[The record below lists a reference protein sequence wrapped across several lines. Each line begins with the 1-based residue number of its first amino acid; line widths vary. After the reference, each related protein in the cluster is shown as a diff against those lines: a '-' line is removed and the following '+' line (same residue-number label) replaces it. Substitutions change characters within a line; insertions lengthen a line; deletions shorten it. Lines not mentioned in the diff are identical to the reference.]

1 MFSKLLYLKVD
12 KLDESG
18 KVIKTLPFPSA
29 SDQIILGTYTY
40 EAKRMGGTPTITDSF
55 YFPRC
60 LNDEWNRDGYSEVY
74 AEYENEKFCVTS
86 VPSSTKDNSTLLF
99 KHEITLASRRE
110 ILDNTLFFD
119 AVAKDS
125 DMFSV
130 DKYRSNQT
138 SFSFSGTIYEFV
150 DRINS
155 SLAYIGVYNPKAKD
169 ENSKGYHVE
178 ITEGYGT
185 DDIKELSF
193 SDQYITDVLQE
204 IYNTFGL
211 TYYWKGNTCYV
222 GKCENDL
229 TDENNIIKYGVKD
242 ALISVNEENTNNKII
257 DMVTGYG
264 SSDNIPFYYPN
275 DDEFGK
281 AIYKT
286 SLIEE
291 SQVTIALSKLQKNVG
306 GDYTKTYQFCK
317 RVGDTTG
324 IIPITQLNTPFNGL
338 VIKSG
343 ESFVRIKTFVINAKA
358 GTKIHEAEIKTSHTT
373 IDSVT
378 IKSDTFESYIEVL
391 KKTDN
396 KYEGNR
402 TDWNGKYNGVYEC
415 IEAGLYLVTLRE
427 TITVVSKTGRSIS
440 VDNAINYNYQGSLKV
455 DYQNQSEYYWK
466 YDKGTIEYEN
476 SGIEVVAPSITPF
489 AKSVVTFVTKNDPSV
504 TVYTYYEFSEVID
517 TTTEADAAKVYI
529 SGREWIMPTNK
540 LMPSVYRNT
549 GGAQRFYFAIEN
561 PSEEY
566 RDIYL
571 NPNTNKQYEFKNKYK
586 DANPHQGST
595 SFDDIKPTI
604 RDIRN
609 DVIQTDGL
617 GQLFGEIA
625 DVAFDSKDSDVKD
638 RDGNYVHQY
647 FYIKL
652 HKFSGEFGFNLFSS
666 ALEEE
671 AKIEMIDCQGCPACS
686 FSIRVIWDAAK
697 NKCYN
702 CVSVDKDGNLK
713 SLRTD
718 ANDYILSDAEAQLDT
733 LNQNTMLSEVWIAVQ
748 KDASTLGVVMPNVN
762 GNFKPQR
769 GDKFVITG
777 INPPKVLTLAAEKRL
792 DKALIKYMSENN
804 EDKFNY
810 SVKFSRIYLAEH
822 PNFAQKLN
830 ENAKVCLEYN
840 GVRHELFVNNYSV
853 KRDGKILAEVNVELT
868 ESIEPTQSDIKQI
881 IDSVKNS
888 ISFETSGGSGK
899 FNASITDKLYLSK
912 LKDDTSQGLIT
923 FLKGLKSQDVI
934 KAINGMSLGNG
945 ENYVNGNGDAN
956 LSDVI
961 VDRIHDKN
969 STPSDRTIIG
979 AQGFDLYMGDDGK
992 SHLYV
997 DYLTARTRMFA
1008 SSVEIRKVS
1017 YSGGTTIFSNAGS
1030 QIAKVSYIYD
1040 AAKEKVIAYKCYAA
1054 ADDGTTKTMNWWHVG
1069 MMALCQT
1076 FNVKAGESKAL
1087 ANRYYWRLVVGVG
1100 QEKIEGKLYDYVIL
1114 SNVKEFQGNLL
1125 TVPSFADKTLAN
1137 EQSKKLVWGNVMVEV
1152 TMDKGMQTLASL
1164 FAEQEGKDVDDNGNK
1179 IADRVFYG
1187 YDGDEEPDAP
1197 APFDVIVQVGDQIQW
1212 KKYGNVIKL
1221 ATSTEDNAT
1230 DNAPAITM
1238 YHKLGAPHYTGS
1250 LDANGNKIINPYQWK
1265 IITTIISPEKVMHNT
1280 DNFQLFQGTP
1290 DNIVDPITIM
1300 YDIVPSV
1307 AYYTRHPS
1315 TQTTTPTDIT
1325 FSLRK
1330 RTGNKVE
1337 TLTDAQI
1344 YAEYTLL
1351 NGNSATKLLSNKALS
1366 DIGNLYQIT
1375 SVKIKSTIKEADHE
1389 DIVVTLDLPVLTDG
1403 VKGDQGAAGK
1413 DGTNGIDGKDGKT
1426 PIVVSTTYQYAITA
1440 TSAKPADSEWKSV
1453 MPDPSKYEGKFLW
1466 TKTTTTWSTGDKTD
1480 TFSCTYIGTDGANGT
1495 SVTIKGTFGSISEL
1509 PTTGTAGDGYIIG
1522 GFLWIYTG
1530 TTTEDANNHNGYTN
1544 VGKIKGEDGK
1554 NATQYYIHTAWM
1566 KASDGTGFTVANP
1579 NGDAYPYVGTLVDVN
1594 ENDSNNWRDYK
1605 WTYVKGA
1612 TGAKGDKGADG
1623 VDGADGTDGLDA
1635 LEVTIKNAPLIFD
1648 TDDNG
1653 VVRPLTIQ
1661 DAEIWARRDG
1671 ENVIADIKNVKIVDS
1686 LNFNVGSGNA
1696 IIRKTSEC
1704 LQVSLK
1710 GIGIAKESVNGSDV
1724 SKTGGYVV
1732 VSFDDGTNPFSR
1744 QIAFSVNV
1752 SRFNSSVIQ
1761 TAKLYEQKYTEVS
1774 NKYDALPEEVRDK
1787 ASFSE
1792 YNSAIKQTAR
1802 EISLSLTEQAV
1813 SRRNLLVNSDF
1824 ARNGGFA
1831 LSLPFKATVERLSG
1845 YEGSNCIHTFNSSTS
1860 YSALRWEGY
1869 TAKTNNIPIVG
1880 GKKYTISCWVK
1891 VSNTNAPLYVKVFG
1905 QNAITG
1911 NVETNTAA
1919 TGTILDQVVPLKSAN
1934 TWQLVSFTFVASGGY
1949 SYCSVRLF
1957 FRPPS
1962 TTLIDGY
1969 ICRPMLEQSDSYN
1982 GWTLSEEDYNYQGG
1996 NMLDNTRY
2004 LNTGGNL
2011 TQVGMLI
2018 GNAKDGC
2025 SLSEATVQQNK
2036 SATLVRFDNVSVVAN
2051 TDYVLSFF
2059 IRSKLL
2065 SSKTNV
2071 VCTLNLLTNVKFAE
2085 CSSGSVSSYT
2095 SANGNSTTS
2104 GYIEFGN
2111 IPTEWTKVW
2120 YHFSGQTTVTN
2131 QAIAIQIYGRNG
2143 AGTLQVCQPKLEAG
2157 LMNTSWTEA
2166 TEDVANKDALKR
2178 TGIDIEKGK
2187 ITLDADNTVITG
2199 DLHLKGIL
2207 IENSAE
2213 ISYDPQ
2219 QPIICDMVHHKS
2231 VSFRTWKKEINHP
2244 TWMNGIN
2251 INPYVVLPM
2260 INDVAL
2266 SATDAHGELIVHG
2279 IKESGMKLTISSQY
2293 NPLVAKWATGKKYQ
2307 YNDRYSME
2315 NQEGKPYEFL
2325 HRAVVVVFADPR
2337 LASVNNYNDSNTGRI
2352 HPQGGGVPPF
2362 FGDAKYDGG
2371 CFICNGRR
2379 SRMLFLMPG
2388 QSLHLTSSIERIGNS
2403 DVVVWYID
2411 NSNDFTPIS
2420 KTVTIMAQS
2429 VNGSDGYDWGGKNED
2444 KSFPD
2449 DRLNGSVGYRYED
2462 VLLAPPQLSATY
2474 PEHLP
2479 SEALGTNSVSQV
2491 PFVFNVY

>member
-1 MFSKLLYLKVD
+1 M
-12 KLDESG
+12 
-18 KVIKTLPFPSA
+18 
-29 SDQIILGTYTY
+29 
-40 EAKRMGGTPTITDSF
+40 
-55 YFPRC
+55 
-60 LNDEWNRDGYSEVY
+60 
-74 AEYENEKFCVTS
+74 
-86 VPSSTKDNSTLLF
+86 
-99 KHEITLASRRE
+99 
-110 ILDNTLFFD
+110 
-119 AVAKDS
+119 
-125 DMFSV
+125 
-130 DKYRSNQT
+130 
-138 SFSFSGTIYEFV
+138 
-150 DRINS
+150 
-155 SLAYIGVYNPKAKD
+155 
-169 ENSKGYHVE
+169 
-178 ITEGYGT
+178 
-185 DDIKELSF
+185 
-193 SDQYITDVLQE
+193 
-204 IYNTFGL
+204 
-211 TYYWKGNTCYV
+211 
-222 GKCENDL
+222 
-229 TDENNIIKYGVKD
+229 NI
-242 ALISVNEENTNNKII
+242 
-257 DMVTGYG
+257 
-264 SSDNIPFYYPN
+264 
-275 DDEFGK
+275 
-281 AIYKT
+281 
-286 SLIEE
+286 
-291 SQVTIALSKLQKNVG
+291 
-306 GDYTKTYQFCK
+306 
-317 RVGDTTG
+317 
-324 IIPITQLNTPFNGL
+324 
-338 VIKSG
+338 
-343 ESFVRIKTFVINAKA
+343 
-358 GTKIHEAEIKTSHTT
+358 
-373 IDSVT
+373 
-378 IKSDTFESYIEVL
+378 
-391 KKTDN
+391 
-396 KYEGNR
+396 
-402 TDWNGKYNGVYEC
+402 
-415 IEAGLYLVTLRE
+415 
-427 TITVVSKTGRSIS
+427 
-440 VDNAINYNYQGSLKV
+440 
-455 DYQNQSEYYWK
+455 
-466 YDKGTIEYEN
+466 
-476 SGIEVVAPSITPF
+476 
-489 AKSVVTFVTKNDPSV
+489 
-504 TVYTYYEFSEVID
+504 
-517 TTTEADAAKVYI
+517 
-529 SGREWIMPTNK
+529 
-540 LMPSVYRNT
+540 
-549 GGAQRFYFAIEN
+549 
-561 PSEEY
+561 
-566 RDIYL
+566 
-571 NPNTNKQYEFKNKYK
+571 
-586 DANPHQGST
+586 
-595 SFDDIKPTI
+595 
-604 RDIRN
+604 
-609 DVIQTDGL
+609 
-617 GQLFGEIA
+617 
-625 DVAFDSKDSDVKD
+625 
-638 RDGNYVHQY
+638 
-647 FYIKL
+647 
-652 HKFSGEFGFNLFSS
+652 
-666 ALEEE
+666 
-671 AKIEMIDCQGCPACS
+671 
-686 FSIRVIWDAAK
+686 
-697 NKCYN
+697 
-702 CVSVDKDGNLK
+702 
-713 SLRTD
+713 
-718 ANDYILSDAEAQLDT
+718 
-733 LNQNTMLSEVWIAVQ
+733 
-748 KDASTLGVVMPNVN
+748 
-762 GNFKPQR
+762 
-769 GDKFVITG
+769 
-777 INPPKVLTLAAEKRL
+777 
-792 DKALIKYMSENN
+792 
-804 EDKFNY
+804 
-810 SVKFSRIYLAEH
+810 
-822 PNFAQKLN
+822 
-830 ENAKVCLEYN
+830 
-840 GVRHELFVNNYSV
+840 
-853 KRDGKILAEVNVELT
+853 
-868 ESIEPTQSDIKQI
+868 QSDIKVQYYDSSLTLKTRCTIPITEDALVHYELMQSHYCKCSFRSATPIAFGIGDFIDTSFGRFELIEDVKPKDDGNVGFGYELQFEAYYYKFKNKQLKYLPSSTSPELAFNLTSSIETHAKIIIDNLKALAEKGKTNLYDVRYTGEGTDYVFAIDSTVDKKKAKLISYSNLNIIDAIALIAQTFECEWWFEGNIIHFGTCENENAVTDFIEDDNIVSLSGSQSQSAYANRVYGFGSTKNIPTNYYKDAAVDVTKHGVVERRLMLPTAEECSVENKKLLEDNGFELKDGYIQVKGLSEDQYKEGIATDEDIYPKNLIKTDKITSYEKEVEDDSTTEEGDYIKRTFYRVESLTIVDEDGEKTGDMAFREAYKLSGQNLHIVFQSGSLSGLDFECEFNPDGVPEVIVDENGKPILVNGKEQI
-881 IDSVKNS
+881 NPKSQVFEIILNENYGRPLPDNILKPKAGDTFVLYNWDASKLGKTLVVAASNELLKSVVKSVKKSMIDPTTFTCTADSNYSFNKGNGCFHTLGDRIRLLVKSLGNKVRESRIIGFEMHLDIPFDSVKYIVGEKPSYSRFASLDSKIEELEMNGNTYQGKS
-888 ISFETSGGSGK
+888 GSGSTIYIIK
-899 FNASITDKLYLSK
+899 SYDRVLPTDYNVYSAKAVNEQRLNKLN
-912 LKDDTSQGLIT
+912 DDTAQGLIT

-969 STPSDRTIIG
+969 STPSDRVIIG

-992 SHLYV
+992 SHLFV

-1076 FNVKAGESKAL
+1076 FNVKAGESEAL
-1087 ANRYYWRLVVGVG
+1087 ANRYYWRMVVGVG

-1250 LDANGNKIINPYQWK
+1250 LDENGNKIINPYQWK

-1426 PIVVSTTYQYAITA
+1426 PAVVSTTYQYAITA

-1495 SVTIKGTFGSISEL
+1495 SVTINGTFGSISEL
-1509 PTTGTAGDGYIIG
+1509 PTTGTAGNGYIIG

-1530 TTTEDANNHNGYTN
+1530 TTTEDSNNHNGYTN

-1579 NGDAYPYVGTLVDVN
+1579 NGDAYPYIGTLVDVN
-1594 ENDSNNWRDYK
+1594 ENDSTNWRDYK

-1635 LEVTIKNAPLIFD
+1635 LEVTIKNAPLVFD

-1653 VVRPLTIQ
+1653 VVNSSTVQ
-1661 DAEIWARRDG
+1661 NAEIWVARDG
-1671 ENVIADIKNVKIVDS
+1671 KNVIADIKNPSITDS
-1686 LNFNVGSGNA
+1686 LNFTVRSDNA
-1696 IIRKTSEC
+1696 VIRKTSEC
-1704 LQVSLK
+1704 LQITLK
-1710 GIGIAKESVNGSDV
+1710 GIGIAKETVNGNDV
-1724 SKTGGYVV
+1724 SKTSGYVV
-1732 VSFDDGTNPFSR
+1732 VSFNDGTNMFQR
-1744 QIAFSVNV
+1744 QILFNVNV

-1761 TAKLYEQKYTEVS
+1761 TAKLYERKYTEVS
-1774 NKYDALPEEVRDK
+1774 NKYEALPEEVRDK
-1787 ASFSE
+1787 ASFTE

-1831 LSLPFKATVERLSG
+1831 LSIPSKATVERLSG
-1845 YEGSNCIHTFNSSTS
+1845 YEGSNCIHTFNSVTS
-1860 YSALRWEGY
+1860 FSALRWEGY

-1919 TGTILDQVVPLKSAN
+1919 TGTILDKVVPLNSAN

-2018 GNAKDGC
+2018 GYAKDGC

-2051 TDYVLSFF
+2051 TDYVLSFL
-2059 IRSKLL
+2059 IRSFNS

-2085 CSSGSVSSYT
+2085 CSNGSVSSYT

-2120 YHFSGQTTVTN
+2120 YHFSAQTTVTN

-2143 AGTLQVCQPKLEAG
+2143 AGILQVCQPKLEAG

-2199 DLHLKGIL
+2199 DLHLRGIL
-2207 IENSAE
+2207 VENYEDLSANNDLF
-2213 ISYDPQ
+2213 IV
-2219 QPIICDMVHHKS
+2219 CDMKAHKS
-2231 VSFRTWKKEINHP
+2231 VTVSHSRVI
-2244 TWMNGIN
+2244 
-2251 INPYVVLPM
+2251 LPM
-2260 INDVAL
+2260 LDTHTIKDYND
-2266 SATDAHGELIVHG
+2266 
-2279 IKESGMKLTISSQY
+2279 KEYAVNGLKEAGVKLTIASKY
-2293 NPLVAKWATGKKYQ
+2293 NSYVAKWAQTTPSLFESYKNFDNRGLMKTYHN
-2307 YNDRYSME
+2307 YAS
-2315 NQEGKPYEFL
+2315 
-2325 HRAVVVVFADPR
+2325 VVFADPR
-2337 LASVNNYNDSNTGRI
+2337 IADKGNYKIVDGIDTLVPTI
-2352 HPQGGGVPPF
+2352 LPEGGG
-2362 FGDAKYDGG
+2362 GYAATGYEGG
-2371 CFICNGRR
+2371 VFVCNGRR
-2379 SRMLFLMPG
+2379 GRALVLMPG
-2388 QSLHLTSSIERIGNS
+2388 QTLHLTSAIEYVNEKQVLI
-2403 DVVVWYID
+2403 WYVD
-2411 NSNDFTPIS
+2411 NSSDFTPLTKEVCFYS
-2420 KTVTIMAQS
+2420 W
-2429 VNGSDGYDWGGKNED
+2429 DGYTYDHGFHSNGGNAFPMEVSGSSGSEYED
-2444 KSFPD
+2444 AIFGTKILD
-2449 DRLNGSVGYRYED
+2449 ETNLNGSLHAYWGGFLTGYSD
-2462 VLLAPPQLSATY
+2462 
-2474 PEHLP
+2474 
-2479 SEALGTNSVSQV
+2479 
-2491 PFVFNVY
+2491 

>member
-1 MFSKLLYLKVD
+1 MIEIKRNGDIFFAIEDICEGSKFSRQLMDHHYIILKFSTEEPVYFEIGDSVEIPGFGYYELTSAYFPKYNEETDGYDYEMQMDAYYMSWKNKICKYRPKFGANETTFKLTTTVDVHLNVILGNLKALGLKYNGKDFSVDYTTYNKDVFDIQKRFFVSYDSISIIEALNSICSEDALDCEWWIDGSIIYLGYCEMVGQVTFEQGVNMLTMSQSESKSSFITRLYAFGSDKNIPPGYFTGSDADVTTDGVATDYLMLPNKEVD
-12 KLDESG
+12 KEGFFCKNGYLENVNVVKNDKQAIEGVVMFDDEYP
-18 KVIKTLPFPSA
+18 KVSCAVSCIKTYDSTVKN
-29 SDQIILGTYTY
+29 DDGTNTT
-40 EAKRMGGTPTITDSF
+40 ETFWQVTSTDSF
-55 YFPRC
+55 ATNFKKDWIKRN
-60 LNDEWNRDGYSEVY
+60 LNPMIKFESGALLGMEFEV
-74 AEYENEKFCVTS
+74 NF
-86 VPSSTKDNSTLLF
+86 
-99 KHEITLASRRE
+99 
-110 ILDNTLFFD
+110 
-119 AVAKDS
+119 
-125 DMFSV
+125 
-130 DKYRSNQT
+130 
-138 SFSFSGTIYEFV
+138 
-150 DRINS
+150 
-155 SLAYIGVYNPKAKD
+155 
-169 ENSKGYHVE
+169 
-178 ITEGYGT
+178 
-185 DDIKELSF
+185 
-193 SDQYITDVLQE
+193 
-204 IYNTFGL
+204 
-211 TYYWKGNTCYV
+211 
-222 GKCENDL
+222 
-229 TDENNIIKYGVKD
+229 
-242 ALISVNEENTNNKII
+242 KII
-257 DMVTGYG
+257 DNKNYFEIVANEDYGRKLPDKVMCPKIGDKFFLYNWDATKVTETNLIQEAQESLFERAKTYYNKSMIDNSNFSCVMDGKKFFNYG
-264 SSDNIPFYYPN
+264 TFDYHPLGEQVKLISPMFADIDENGKHYRNSRIIGIEINLDIPYDSPEYTIGEKASYSRLGQLEDKVDSITVNGLQIGGDGNGGKGVYVIGMNDSTPESDSNVYSSRRTRYSF
-275 DDEFGK
+275 
-281 AIYKT
+281 
-286 SLIEE
+286 
-291 SQVTIALSKLQKNVG
+291 LSKLN
-306 GDYTKTYQFCK
+306 
-317 RVGDTTG
+317 
-324 IIPITQLNTPFNGL
+324 
-338 VIKSG
+338 
-343 ESFVRIKTFVINAKA
+343 
-358 GTKIHEAEIKTSHTT
+358 
-373 IDSVT
+373 
-378 IKSDTFESYIEVL
+378 
-391 KKTDN
+391 
-396 KYEGNR
+396 
-402 TDWNGKYNGVYEC
+402 
-415 IEAGLYLVTLRE
+415 
-427 TITVVSKTGRSIS
+427 
-440 VDNAINYNYQGSLKV
+440 
-455 DYQNQSEYYWK
+455 
-466 YDKGTIEYEN
+466 
-476 SGIEVVAPSITPF
+476 
-489 AKSVVTFVTKNDPSV
+489 
-504 TVYTYYEFSEVID
+504 
-517 TTTEADAAKVYI
+517 
-529 SGREWIMPTNK
+529 
-540 LMPSVYRNT
+540 
-549 GGAQRFYFAIEN
+549 
-561 PSEEY
+561 
-566 RDIYL
+566 
-571 NPNTNKQYEFKNKYK
+571 
-586 DANPHQGST
+586 
-595 SFDDIKPTI
+595 
-604 RDIRN
+604 
-609 DVIQTDGL
+609 
-617 GQLFGEIA
+617 
-625 DVAFDSKDSDVKD
+625 
-638 RDGNYVHQY
+638 
-647 FYIKL
+647 
-652 HKFSGEFGFNLFSS
+652 
-666 ALEEE
+666 
-671 AKIEMIDCQGCPACS
+671 
-686 FSIRVIWDAAK
+686 
-697 NKCYN
+697 
-702 CVSVDKDGNLK
+702 
-713 SLRTD
+713 
-718 ANDYILSDAEAQLDT
+718 
-733 LNQNTMLSEVWIAVQ
+733 
-748 KDASTLGVVMPNVN
+748 
-762 GNFKPQR
+762 
-769 GDKFVITG
+769 
-777 INPPKVLTLAAEKRL
+777 
-792 DKALIKYMSENN
+792 
-804 EDKFNY
+804 
-810 SVKFSRIYLAEH
+810 
-822 PNFAQKLN
+822 
-830 ENAKVCLEYN
+830 
-840 GVRHELFVNNYSV
+840 
-853 KRDGKILAEVNVELT
+853 
-868 ESIEPTQSDIKQI
+868 
-881 IDSVKNS
+881 
-888 ISFETSGGSGK
+888 
-899 FNASITDKLYLSK
+899 
-912 LKDDTSQGLIT
+912 DDTAQGLIT

-934 KAINGMSLGNG
+934 KAINGISLGYG

-1076 FNVKAGESKAL
+1076 FNVKAGESEDL

-1164 FAEQEGKDVDDNGNK
+1164 FAEQEGTDVDDNGNK
-1179 IADRVFYG
+1179 IADRIFYG

-1221 ATSTEDNAT
+1221 STSTEDNAT
-1230 DNAPAITM
+1230 DNDNDNAPAITM

-1351 NGNSATKLLSNKALS
+1351 NGSSATKLLSNKALS
-1366 DIGNLYQIT
+1366 YIGNLYQIT

-1389 DIVVTLDLPVLTDG
+1389 DVVVTYDLPVLTDG

-1426 PIVVSTTYQYAITA
+1426 PAVVSTTYQYAITA

-1566 KASDGTGFTVANP
+1566 KDANGTGFTVANP

-1594 ENDSNNWRDYK
+1594 ENDSTNWRDYK

-1623 VDGADGTDGLDA
+1623 VDGADGRDGLDA
-1635 LEVTIKNAPLIFD
+1635 LEVTIKNAPLVFD

-1653 VVRPLTIQ
+1653 VVKPSTIQ
-1661 DAEIWARRDG
+1661 NAEIWARRDG
-1671 ENVIADIKNVKIVDS
+1671 ENVIADIKNAKIIDS
-1686 LNFNVGSGNA
+1686 LNFNVGSENA

-1732 VSFDDGTNPFSR
+1732 VSFDDGTNQFSR

-1761 TAKLYEQKYTEVS
+1761 TAKLYERKYTEVS

-1787 ASFSE
+1787 ASFTE

-1802 EISLSLTEQAV
+1802 EISLSVTEEAAKK
-1813 SRRNLLVNSDF
+1813 RNLLVNSDF
-1824 ARNGGFA
+1824 VRNGGFYIFQTLFA
-1831 LSLPFKATVERLSG
+1831 TIERYDSLNDENVWYSYPTNQVFYSKLI
-1845 YEGSNCIHTFNSSTS
+1845 YEGSKVGDIDRGSH
-1860 YSALRWEGY
+1860 
-1869 TAKTNNIPIVG
+1869 NIPIVI
-1880 GKKYTISCWVK
+1880 GKKYTISCWAK
-1891 VSNTNAPLYVKVFG
+1891 VSDTSVPLTLQVYS
-1905 QNAITG
+1905 QAAQTG
-1911 NVETNTAA
+1911 NSATASK
-1919 TGTILDQVVPLKSAN
+1919 GDLLNQEVPLDAAN
-1934 TWQLVSFTFVASGGY
+1934 VWQLISFTFEAKGDY
-1949 SYCSVRLF
+1949 SYCSVRLYF
-1957 FRPPS
+1957 QPLSS
-1962 TTLIDGY
+1962 TRIKGY
-1969 ICRPMLEQSDSYN
+1969 ISQPMLEQADSYN
-1982 GWTLSEEDYNYQGG
+1982 GWTLAEEDYVYRNG
-1996 NMLDNTRY
+1996 NVLDNTRY
-2004 LNTGGNL
+2004 LDVGGNL
-2011 TQVGMLI
+2011 TQVGTI
-2018 GNAKDGC
+2018 INNAKDNC
-2025 SLSEATVQQNK
+2025 SMSEANVDL
-2036 SATLVRFDNVSVVAN
+2036 ATTARRTGTLLRYKIPLEAH
-2051 TDYVLSFF
+2051 TDYVLSFYV
-2059 IRSKLL
+2059 RSKDLE
-2065 SSKTNV
+2065 SKQNV
-2071 VCTLNLLTNVKFAE
+2071 ICTINLESGVFFAE
-2085 CSSGSVSSYT
+2085 GYMQTENESVGYISNYT
-2095 SANGNSTTS
+2095 SLHGNSPTS
-2104 GYIEFGN
+2104 GYMQFSS
-2111 IPTEWTKVW
+2111 IPQDWTKVC
-2120 YHFSGQTTVTN
+2120 YHFSLNSKNTALPISILAYAQ
-2131 QAIAIQIYGRNG
+2131 NG
-2143 AGTLQVCQPKLEAG
+2143 AGALQICQPKLEKAVT
-2157 LMNTSWTEA
+2157 NTAWTEA
-2166 TEDVANKDALKR
+2166 KQDVAFKDKYKR
-2178 TGIDIEKGK
+2178 AGID
-2187 ITLDADNTVITG
+2187 LDAETIRLSAERTIIDG

-2420 KTVTIMAQS
+2420 KTVTIMAQFI
-2429 VNGSDGYDWGGKNED
+2429 NGSDGYDWGGENED

>member
-1 MFSKLLYLKVD
+1 MFSNLLYLKVD

-99 KHEITLASRRE
+99 KHEITLVSRRE

-178 ITEGYGT
+178 ITAGYGT

-229 TDENNIIKYGVKD
+229 TDENNIIKYGVND

-317 RVGDTTG
+317 RIGDTTG

-373 IDSVT
+373 IDSVA

-466 YDKGTIEYEN
+466 YDKGIIEYEN
-476 SGIEVVAPSITPF
+476 SGIEVVAPSTTSF

-609 DVIQTDGL
+609 DVIQADGL

-625 DVAFDSKDSDVKD
+625 DVAFDSTDSDVKD
-638 RDGNYVHQY
+638 GDGNYVHQY

-666 ALEEE
+666 AFEEG

-686 FSIRVIWDAAK
+686 FPIKVVWIAAK

-713 SLRTD
+713 SLRTE

-810 SVKFSRIYLAEH
+810 TVKFSRIYLAEH

-868 ESIEPTQSDIKQI
+868 ESVEPTQSDIKQI

-888 ISFETSGGSGK
+888 ISFGTPGGSGK
-899 FNASITDKLYLSK
+899 FNASTTDKLYLSK
-912 LKDDTSQGLIT
+912 LNDDTAQGLIT

-934 KAINGMSLGNG
+934 KAINGMSLGYG

-956 LSDVI
+956 LSDVV

-969 STPSDRTIIG
+969 STPSDRVIIG

-992 SHLYV
+992 SHLFV

-1076 FNVKAGESKAL
+1076 FNVKAGENEKL
-1087 ANRYYWRLVVGVG
+1087 DNRYYWRLVVGVG

-1114 SNVKEFQGNLL
+1114 SNIKEFQGNLL
-1125 TVPSFADKTLAN
+1125 TIPTYSDKTLAN
-1137 EQSKKLVWGNVMVEV
+1137 EQKKKLVWGNVMVEV
-1152 TMDKGMQTLASL
+1152 TMDEGMQTLASL
-1164 FAEQEGKDVDDNGNK
+1164 FMEQENKDVDDNGNK
-1179 IADRVFYG
+1179 IADRIFYG

-1221 ATSTEDNAT
+1221 STSTEDNAT

-1238 YHKLGAPHYTGS
+1238 YHKLGAPHYTGK
-1250 LDANGNKIINPYQWK
+1250 LDANGNKIVNPYQWK

-1290 DNIVDPITIM
+1290 DNIIDPITIM

-1307 AYYTRHPS
+1307 TYYTRHPS

-1351 NGNSATKLLSNKALS
+1351 NGSSATKILPNKALS

-1375 SVKIKSTIKEADHE
+1375 SVKLKSTIKEADHE

-1403 VKGDQGAAGK
+1403 VKGDQG
-1413 DGTNGIDGKDGKT
+1413 
-1426 PIVVSTTYQYAITA
+1426 
-1440 TSAKPADSEWKSV
+1440 
-1453 MPDPSKYEGKFLW
+1453 
-1466 TKTTTTWSTGDKTD
+1466 
-1480 TFSCTYIGTDGANGT
+1480 
-1495 SVTIKGTFGSISEL
+1495 L
-1509 PTTGTAGDGYIIG
+1509 P
-1522 GFLWIYTG
+1522 
-1530 TTTEDANNHNGYTN
+1530 
-1544 VGKIKGEDGK
+1544 
-1554 NATQYYIHTAWM
+1554 
-1566 KASDGTGFTVANP
+1566 
-1579 NGDAYPYVGTLVDVN
+1579 
-1594 ENDSNNWRDYK
+1594 
-1605 WTYVKGA
+1605 
-1612 TGAKGDKGADG
+1612 G
-1623 VDGADGTDGLDA
+1623 VDGAPGANGKDGEDA
-1635 LEVTIKNAPLIFD
+1635 INIVVKDIPMVFD
-1648 TDDNG
+1648 TEDNG
-1653 VVRPLTIQ
+1653 LVV
-1661 DAEIWARRDG
+1661 DGAERYASIYVYKKKENISSLV
-1671 ENVIADIKNVKIVDS
+1671 ENVAVNSTENCECEVAYNSV
-1686 LNFNVGSGNA
+1686 
-1696 IIRKTSEC
+1696 RKC
-1704 LQVSLK
+1704 LRAKVYK
-1710 GIGIAKESVNGSDV
+1710 VAKEDITVDGATTQI
-1724 SKTGGYVV
+1724 SKTAGYA
-1732 VSFDDGTNPFSR
+1732 TIRFSYNGVMFY
-1744 QIAFSVNV
+1744 QQVQFVVNV
-1752 SRFNSSVIQ
+1752 SKFNSSVIQ
-1761 TAKLYEQKYTEVS
+1761 TTKKYEQKYTEVS
-1774 NKYDALPEEVRDK
+1774 NQVGTLNTNLNNLGSNLSNLQDDVDSLDQQVT
-1787 ASFSE
+1787 
-1792 YNSAIKQTAR
+1792 AIPIRSDQDLTAFESKITQTAR

-1831 LSLPFKATVERLSG
+1831 LSTPSKATVERLSG
-1845 YEGSNCIHTFNSSTS
+1845 YEGSNCIHTFTSSTS
-1860 YSALRWEGY
+1860 FPALRWEGY
-1869 TAKTNNIPIVG
+1869 SAKTNNIPIVG

-1905 QNAITG
+1905 QKAITG
-1911 NVETNTAA
+1911 NVETTTAA
-1919 TGTILDQVVPLKSAN
+1919 TGTILDKVVTLNSAN

-2011 TQVGMLI
+2011 SQVGMLI

-2059 IRSKLL
+2059 IRSKVLL
-2065 SSKTNV
+2065 SKTNV
-2071 VCTLNLLTNVKFAE
+2071 VCTLNLVTNAKFAE
-2085 CSSGSVSSYT
+2085 CSNGSVSTWT

-2104 GYIEFGN
+2104 GYIELGN

-2120 YHFSGQTTVTN
+2120 YHFSAQTTVTN
-2131 QAIAIQIYGRNG
+2131 QAIAILIYGRNG
-2143 AGTLQVCQPKLEAG
+2143 AGTLQICQPKLEAG
-2157 LMNTSWTEA
+2157 LMNTPWTEA

-2178 TGIDIEKGK
+2178 TGIDIERGK
-2187 ITLDADNTVITG
+2187 IILDADNTVITG
-2199 DLHLKGIL
+2199 DLHLRGIL
-2207 IENSAE
+2207 VENYEDLSANNDLF
-2213 ISYDPQ
+2213 IV
-2219 QPIICDMVHHKS
+2219 CDMKAHKS
-2231 VSFRTWKKEINHP
+2231 VTVSHSRVI
-2244 TWMNGIN
+2244 
-2251 INPYVVLPM
+2251 LPM
-2260 INDVAL
+2260 LDTHTIKDYND
-2266 SATDAHGELIVHG
+2266 
-2279 IKESGMKLTISSQY
+2279 KEYAVNGLKEAGVKLTIASKY
-2293 NPLVAKWATGKKYQ
+2293 NSYVAKWAQTTPSLFESYKDFDNRGLMKTYH
-2307 YNDRYSME
+2307 NFAS
-2315 NQEGKPYEFL
+2315 
-2325 HRAVVVVFADPR
+2325 VVFADPR
-2337 LASVNNYNDSNTGRI
+2337 IADKGNYKIVDGIDTLVPTI
-2352 HPQGGGVPPF
+2352 LPEGGG
-2362 FGDAKYDGG
+2362 GYAATGYEGG
-2371 CFICNGRR
+2371 VFVCNGRR
-2379 SRMLFLMPG
+2379 GRALVLMPG
-2388 QSLHLTSSIERIGNS
+2388 QTLHLTSAIEYVNERQVLI
-2403 DVVVWYID
+2403 WYVD
-2411 NSNDFTPIS
+2411 NSSDFTPLTKEVCFYS
-2420 KTVTIMAQS
+2420 W
-2429 VNGSDGYDWGGKNED
+2429 DGYTYNHGFRSNGGNAFPMEVSGSSGSEYEDAIFGTKILDETNLDGSLHAYWGG
-2444 KSFPD
+2444 F
-2449 DRLNGSVGYRYED
+2449 LTGYSD
-2462 VLLAPPQLSATY
+2462 
-2474 PEHLP
+2474 
-2479 SEALGTNSVSQV
+2479 
-2491 PFVFNVY
+2491 

>member
-1 MFSKLLYLKVD
+1 MFSNLLYLKVD

-18 KVIKTLPFPSA
+18 KVIKTLPFPSS

-99 KHEITLASRRE
+99 KHEITLVSRRE

-193 SDQYITDVLQE
+193 SDQYITDILQE

-229 TDENNIIKYGVKD
+229 TDENDIIKYGVND

-317 RVGDTTG
+317 RIGDTTG

-373 IDSVT
+373 IDSVA

-415 IEAGLYLVTLRE
+415 VEAGLYLVTLRE

-440 VDNAINYNYQGSLKV
+440 VDNAINYNYQGSLEV
-455 DYQNQSEYYWK
+455 DYQNQSEYYWR
-466 YDKGTIEYEN
+466 YDKGIIEYEN

-571 NPNTNKQYEFKNKYK
+571 NSNTNKQYEFKNKYK
-586 DANPHQGST
+586 DTNPHQGST

-609 DVIQTDGL
+609 DVIQADGL

-625 DVAFDSKDSDVKD
+625 DVAFDSTDSDVKD
-638 RDGNYVHQY
+638 GDGNYVHQY

-666 ALEEE
+666 AFEEG

-686 FSIRVIWDAAK
+686 FPIKVVWVAAK

-702 CVSVDKDGNLK
+702 CVSVDNDGNLK
-713 SLRTD
+713 SLRTE

-748 KDASTLGVVMPNVN
+748 KDASTLGIVMPNVN

-868 ESIEPTQSDIKQI
+868 ESVEPTQSDIKQI

-888 ISFETSGGSGK
+888 ISFGTPGGSGK
-899 FNASITDKLYLSK
+899 FNASTTDKLYLSK
-912 LKDDTSQGLIT
+912 LKDDTAQGFIT
-923 FLKGLKSQDVI
+923 FLKGLKAQDVI

-945 ENYVNGNGDAN
+945 ENYVNGNGDAK
-956 LSDVI
+956 LGDVV

-1008 SSVEIRKVS
+1008 ASVEIRKVS

-1030 QIAKVSYIYD
+1030 QIAKVSYIWD
-1040 AAKEKVIAYKCYAA
+1040 AAKEKVIAYKCYAF

-1076 FNVKAGESKAL
+1076 FNVKAGETENL
-1087 ANRYYWRLVVGVG
+1087 ANKYYWRMVVGVG
-1100 QEKIEGKLYDYVIL
+1100 QEKLDGKLYDYVIL
-1114 SNVKEFQGNLL
+1114 SNIKEFQGNLL
-1125 TVPSFADKTLAN
+1125 TIPTYSDKVFAN
-1137 EQSKKLVWGNVMVEV
+1137 EQKKKLVWGNVMVEV
-1152 TMDKGMQTLASL
+1152 TMDEGMQTLASL
-1164 FAEQEGKDVDDNGNK
+1164 FMEQEGKDVDDNGTK
-1179 IADRVFYG
+1179 IADRIFYG
-1187 YDGDEEPDAP
+1187 YDGDDEPNAP
-1197 APFDVIVQVGDQIQW
+1197 APYDVIVQVGDQIQW
-1212 KKYGNVIKL
+1212 KKYGNIIKL
-1221 ATSTEDNAT
+1221 STSTEDNSTDNAT

-1250 LDANGNKIINPYQWK
+1250 LDANGNKIVNPYQWK

-1290 DNIVDPITIM
+1290 DNIIDPITIM

-1307 AYYTRHPS
+1307 TYYTRHPS
-1315 TQTTTPTDIT
+1315 TQTTTPADIT
-1325 FSLRK
+1325 FKVRK

-1337 TLTDAQI
+1337 TLSDALI

-1351 NGNSATKLLSNKALS
+1351 DGSSSTKLLTNKALS

-1375 SVKIKSTIKEADHE
+1375 SVKLKSTIKEADHE
-1389 DIVVTLDLPVLTDG
+1389 DIEVAYDLPVLTDG
-1403 VKGDQGAAGK
+1403 D
-1413 DGTNGIDGKDGKT
+1413 
-1426 PIVVSTTYQYAITA
+1426 
-1440 TSAKPADSEWKSV
+1440 
-1453 MPDPSKYEGKFLW
+1453 
-1466 TKTTTTWSTGDKTD
+1466 
-1480 TFSCTYIGTDGANGT
+1480 
-1495 SVTIKGTFGSISEL
+1495 
-1509 PTTGTAGDGYIIG
+1509 
-1522 GFLWIYTG
+1522 
-1530 TTTEDANNHNGYTN
+1530 
-1544 VGKIKGEDGK
+1544 
-1554 NATQYYIHTAWM
+1554 
-1566 KASDGTGFTVANP
+1566 
-1579 NGDAYPYVGTLVDVN
+1579 NGDP
-1594 ENDSNNWRDYK
+1594 
-1605 WTYVKGA
+1605 GA
-1612 TGAKGDKGADG
+1612 
-1623 VDGADGTDGLDA
+1623 DGLDA
-1635 LEVTIKNAPLIFD
+1635 LEVTIKNAPVVFD
-1648 TDDNG
+1648 TDSNG
-1653 VVRPLTIQ
+1653 VVSSSAIQ
-1661 DAEIWARRDG
+1661 NAEIWVTRDG
-1671 ENVIADIKNVKIVDS
+1671 KNVIADIKNPSITDS
-1686 LNFNVGSGNA
+1686 LNFTVESDNA
-1696 IIRKTSEC
+1696 VIRKTSEC
-1704 LQVSLK
+1704 LQIALK
-1710 GIGIAKESVNGSDV
+1710 GIGIAKETVNGNNV
-1724 SKTGGYVV
+1724 SKTSGYVV
-1732 VSFDDGTNPFSR
+1732 VSFNDGTNMFQR

-1774 NKYDALPEEVRDK
+1774 KKYDALPEEVRNK
-1787 ASFSE
+1787 ESFTE

-1802 EISLSLTEQAV
+1802 EISLSVTEEAAKK
-1813 SRRNLLVNSDF
+1813 RNLLVNSDF
-1824 ARNGGFA
+1824 ARNGGFYVY
-1831 LSLPFKATVERLSG
+1831 LNIYATIERFDRHNNENVFYSYPLNRAFYSKLMW
-1845 YEGSNCIHTFNSSTS
+1845 EGSKAGDVDRGSH
-1860 YSALRWEGY
+1860 
-1869 TAKTNNIPIVG
+1869 NIPIVI
-1880 GKKYTISCWVK
+1880 GKKYTLSCWAK
-1891 VSNTNAPLYVKVFG
+1891 VSDTSVPLSLQVYS
-1905 QNAITG
+1905 QAAETG
-1911 NVETNTAA
+1911 NSATASK
-1919 TGTILDQVVPLKSAN
+1919 GDLLNQEVMLDAAN
-1934 TWQLVSFTFVASGGY
+1934 VWQLISYTFEAKGDY
-1949 SYCSVRLF
+1949 PYCSVRLF
-1957 FRPPS
+1957 FQPLSNTR
-1962 TTLIDGY
+1962 IKGY
-1969 ICRPMLEQSDSYN
+1969 ISQPMLEQADTYN
-1982 GWTLSEEDYNYQGG
+1982 GWTLAEEDYVYRNG
-1996 NMLDNTRY
+1996 NILDNTRY
-2004 LNTGGNL
+2004 LNVGGNL
-2011 TQVGMLI
+2011 AQVGTI
-2018 GNAKDGC
+2018 INNAKDNC
-2025 SLSEATVQQNK
+2025 SMSEANVDL
-2036 SATLVRFDNVSVVAN
+2036 AT
-2051 TDYVLSFF
+2051 TDRRTGTLLRYKIPLEAYTNYVLSFYV
-2059 IRSKLL
+2059 RSKDLE
-2065 SSKTNV
+2065 SKQNV
-2071 VCTLNLLTNVKFAE
+2071 ICTINLGSGVFFAE
-2085 CSSGSVSSYT
+2085 GYTENESVGYISNYISLH
-2095 SANGNSTTS
+2095 GNSPTS
-2104 GYIEFGN
+2104 GYMQFSS
-2111 IPTEWTKVW
+2111 IPKEWTKVY
-2120 YHFSGQTTVTN
+2120 YHFSLNSKNTALPISILAYAQ
-2131 QAIAIQIYGRNG
+2131 NG
-2143 AGTLQVCQPKLEAG
+2143 AGALQICQPKLEKAVT
-2157 LMNTSWTEA
+2157 NTAWTEA
-2166 TEDVANKDALKR
+2166 RQDVAFKDKYKR
-2178 TGIDIEKGK
+2178 AGID
-2187 ITLDADNTVITG
+2187 LDAEAIRLSAERTIIDG

-2207 IENSAE
+2207 VENTAE
-2213 ISYDPQ
+2213 PVKADFF
-2219 QPIICDMVHHKS
+2219 PIVCDLKQNKS
-2231 VSFRTWKKEINHP
+2231 IAVGTYTGNENYGTGSE
-2244 TWMNGIN
+2244 MQS
-2251 INPYVVLPM
+2251 VLLPM
-2260 INDVAL
+2260 FYDVPCINSDGNETIVAGL
-2266 SATDAHGELIVHG
+2266 R
-2279 IKESGMKLTISSQY
+2279 ESGVKLTIFSKY
-2293 NPLVAKWATGKKYQ
+2293 NPVVSKWATASRL
-2307 YNDRYSME
+2307 RYRDSE
-2315 NQEGKPYEFL
+2315 ANSDWGGLKPYQIL
-2325 HRAVVVVFADPR
+2325 HNAITVVYADPR
-2337 LASVNNYNDSNTGRI
+2337 IAFTKNYQSDVNSQVLPEGSLSPSYKEGRYK
-2352 HPQGGGVPPF
+2352 H
-2362 FGDAKYDGG
+2362 G
-2371 CFICNGRR
+2371 CFVCNGRR
-2379 SRMLFLMPG
+2379 GRILLLMPG
-2388 QSLHLTSSIERIGNS
+2388 QALHLTSSVEKWGNEDVLMWYVDNASEFEPTSKNVQFGDSVHTYNWEHAAYS
-2403 DVVVWYID
+2403 DTHD
-2411 NSNDFTPIS
+2411 NSFPGDTING
-2420 KTVTIMAQS
+2420 TVS
-2429 VNGSDGYDWGGKNED
+2429 
-2444 KSFPD
+2444 
-2449 DRLNGSVGYRYED
+2449 YRYED
-2462 VLLAPPQLSATY
+2462 VLFAPPQLSNDY
-2474 PEHLP
+2474 PADD
-2479 SEALGTNSVSQV
+2479 ALGINVVKSKVSLSI
-2491 PFVFNVY
+2491 PLF